1 MNWTSLNKDRAV
13 HLPPPPKLPIPWEAL
28 VETLSNSD
36 LKCSQ
41 RSGNEYMVV
50 RFLMSKFYEELMT
63 KWRCHSNQAC
73 DSSSLLSYFK
83 DFTVA
88 LSQWQGLS
96 VLSTSVSIAVFLTDQ
111 YPSLPH
117 CIFFL
122 WGAFVLCNPFKSSCF
137 VHEKWNRG
145 FDKTMSIFLKWVNF
159 QIYFS
164 YEFRIVASV

>member
-1 MNWTSLNKDRAV
+1 
-13 HLPPPPKLPIPWEAL
+13 
-28 VETLSNSD
+28 
-36 LKCSQ
+36 
-41 RSGNEYMVV
+41 MVV

-88 LSQWQGLS
+88 LSQWQRLS

-145 FDKTMSIFLKWVNF
+145 FDKIMSIFLKWVNF

-164 YEFRIVASV
+164 YELRIVASVQNTKTVIHQSTEYLIERSQTQERLQSKLYWLTGKQVILQMM